1 MWIRLMVLSL
11 LGLPALALPALSWA
25 DDYKV
30 IKLEQDMRNLERQVN
45 ELKRQ
50 VDVLERRE
58 SGELLPSVRGNRSGS
73 PARTASQAEGT
84 ANATGEVLWYSR
96 ANWDRVKV
104 GMNELD
110 VIRLLGKPNSM
121 RSEDADSRTL
131 LYALE
136 IGSGAG
142 FLGGSVELKNHQVAA
157 VNKPQ
162 IK

>member
-1 MWIRLMVLSL
+1 MWIRLASLSL
-11 LGLPALALPALSWA
+11 LLLPALTWA

-45 ELKRQ
+45 ELRRQ
-50 VDVLERRE
+50 VEVLERRE
-58 SGELLPSVRGNRSGS
+58 SGELPPTMRPRQPAKPSDTA
-73 PARTASQAEGT
+73 PAEEST
-84 ANATGEVLWYSR
+84 LWYSS

-110 VIRLLGKPNSM
+110 VIRLLGKPNSV
-121 RSEDADSRTL
+121 RAADADSRTL

-142 FLGGSVELKNHQVAA
+142 FLSGSVELRSHQVTA
-157 VNKPQ
+157 VNRPVLK
-162 IK
+162 

>member
-1 MWIRLMVLSL
+1 MWIRLMMLSL
-11 LGLPALALPALSWA
+11 LCLPALAGA

-58 SGELLPSVRGNRSGS
+58 SGELLPSVRPGNPS
-73 PARTASQAEGT
+73 PNASQMNGT
-84 ANATGEVLWYSR
+84 ATDEAPWYSS

-142 FLGGSVELKNHQVAA
+142 FLSGSVELKNHQVAA
-157 VNKPQ
+157 VNKPLL
-162 IK
+162 K

>member
-11 LGLPALALPALSWA
+11 LCLPALARA

-58 SGELLPSVRGNRSGS
+58 SGELLPSVRPHSHSGNPS
-73 PARTASQAEGT
+73 RTDGT
-84 ANATGEVLWYSR
+84 TSAAAMDEALWYSS

-142 FLGGSVELKNHQVAA
+142 FLSGSVELKNHQVAA
-157 VNKPQ
+157 INKPLL
-162 IK
+162 K

>member
-11 LGLPALALPALSWA
+11 LCLPALARA

-58 SGELLPSVRGNRSGS
+58 SGELLPSVRASNGPGNRSGNPS
-73 PARTASQAEGT
+73 RTDGTASAT
-84 ANATGEVLWYSR
+84 ATDEVPWYSR

-121 RSEDADSRTL
+121 RSEDADSSTL

-142 FLGGSVELKNHQVAA
+142 FLSGSVELKNHQVVA
-157 VNKPQ
+157 VNKPLL
-162 IK
+162 K